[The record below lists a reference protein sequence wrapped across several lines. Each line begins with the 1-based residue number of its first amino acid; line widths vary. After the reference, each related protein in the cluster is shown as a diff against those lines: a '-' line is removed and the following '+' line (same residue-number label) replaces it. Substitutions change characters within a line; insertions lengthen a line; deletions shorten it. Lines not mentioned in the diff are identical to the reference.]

1 MEKIA
6 KFNAEDPFLLSEQ
19 LTEEERMIADSARAY
34 ARENLLPRVTDMF
47 INESDAPEIFTEM
60 GTQGLLGVT
69 IKPEYG
75 GAGASYV
82 SYGLVAREVE
92 SLYCDGP
99 AGGGGVRRS
108 TTWRVKTGSVL
119 VPRSDVKPRV
129 TLVTEDDL

>member
-1 MEKIA
+1 MIKASTLSASKQEWLTIVPRA
-6 KFNAEDPFLLSEQ
+6 RHDLRSELIGTVSIHDGDTGELTASFDGEPREVRLRAAANAPDEA
-19 LTEEERMIADSARAY
+19 TAA
-34 ARENLLPRVTDMF
+34 
-47 INESDAPEIFTEM
+47 
-60 GTQGLLGVT
+60 
-69 IKPEYG
+69 
-75 GAGASYV
+75 
-82 SYGLVAREVE
+82 LVAREVE